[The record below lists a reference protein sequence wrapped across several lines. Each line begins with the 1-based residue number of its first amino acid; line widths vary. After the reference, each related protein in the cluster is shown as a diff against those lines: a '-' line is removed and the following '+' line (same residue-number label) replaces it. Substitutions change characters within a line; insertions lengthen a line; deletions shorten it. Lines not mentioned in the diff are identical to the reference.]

1 MPTLRLFT
9 IATCLPV
16 VLIGMAAAFGG
27 AWAWAALG
35 YLTVLTFLMD
45 RLIAVEAENADPE
58 AEFPAA
64 AALLT
69 GLGLAHFALYAA
81 ALWAIA
87 GPSGHGA
94 MERFLTGFATGLFF
108 GQVSHPVAHEL
119 IHRTARPLRLLGRLI
134 YTSLLVGHHA
144 SAHLRVHHVHVGS
157 DADPNSARPGEGFYR
172 YATRASVGSFRAGLV
187 AENRL
192 RAGRKPAWS
201 HPYVLYVG
209 GALALLAGAALLGG
223 PKVLATVLAL
233 SLYAQMQILLSDY
246 VQHYGLR
253 RATLPDGRMEPVGPQ
268 HSWNTP
274 HWFSS
279 ALMLNAPRHSDHHV
293 TPSRAYPALRLDRD
307 TMPMLPLP
315 LPLMATIALS
325 PTLWRR
331 MMDRRLARW
340 RDRSARPAPAEAM
353 PLPGE

>member
-1 MPTLRLFT
+1 MQGLRLFT

-16 VLIGMAAAFGG
+16 VLILLAAMLGG
-27 AWAWAALG
+27 AWAWIALG
-35 YLTVLTFLMD
+35 YLTVLTFLLD
-45 RLIAVEAENADPE
+45 RLVAAEAAFTDPD

-64 AALLT
+64 DTLLT
-69 GLGLAHFALYAA
+69 VLGLSHFALYAA

-87 GPSGHGA
+87 GPSGLGGI
-94 MERFLTGFATGLFF
+94 ERFLTGFATGLFF

-119 IHRTARPLRLLGRLI
+119 IHRPSRARRLLGRLI

-157 DADPNSARPGEGFYR
+157 DEDPNSARRGEGFYR
-172 YATRASVGSFRAGLV
+172 YALRASAGSFRAGLA

-192 RAGRKPAWS
+192 RAGRKPLWT
-201 HPYVLYVG
+201 HPYALYLGGAAAMVG
-209 GALALLAGAALLGG
+209 GALVLGG
-223 PKVLATVLAL
+223 AKALFAVVAL

-253 RATLPDGRMEPVGPQ
+253 RATLPDGRTEPVGPH

-293 TPSRAYPALRLDRD
+293 TPSRSYPALQLDRD

-315 LPLMATIALS
+315 LPLMATIALF

-331 MMDRRLARW
+331 MMDRRCARW
-340 RDRSARPAPAEAM
+340 RERADERALRAM
-353 PLPGE
+353 AGE

>member
-1 MPTLRLFT
+1 MKELRLFT

-16 VLIGMAAAFGG
+16 LLIGLAVAWDG
-27 AWAWAALG
+27 AWTWAAVG
-35 YLTVLTFLMD
+35 YLTVLTFLLD
-45 RLIAVEAENADPE
+45 RLIAAQAANTDPE

-64 AALLT
+64 DTLLT
-69 GLGLAHFALYAA
+69 VLGLAHFALYAA
-81 ALWAIA
+81 ALWGIA
-87 GPSGHGA
+87 GPSGLTT
-94 MERFLTGFATGLFF
+94 MERVLTGFATGLFF
-108 GQVSHPVAHEL
+108 GQISHPVAHEL

-157 DADPNSARPGEGFYR
+157 EADPNSARPGEGFYR
-172 YATRASVGSFRAGLV
+172 YALRASAGSFRAGFT

-192 RAGRKPAWS
+192 RAGRKPLWT
-201 HPYVLYVG
+201 HPYVLYLGGALVLIA
-209 GALALLAGAALLGG
+209 GALALGG
-223 PKVLATVLAL
+223 PKALFTLLAL
-233 SLYAQMQILLSDY
+233 SLYAQMQILMSDY

-253 RATLPDGRMEPVGPQ
+253 RATLPDGRLEPVGPK

-293 TPSRAYPALRLDRD
+293 TPSRSYPALQLDRD

-315 LPLMATIALS
+315 LPLMATIALFPS
-325 PTLWRR
+325 LWRR
-331 MMDRRLARW
+331 IMDRRCGKW
-340 RDRSARPAPAEAM
+340 RNHAEPAPPNAV
-353 PLPGE
+353 PGE

>member
-1 MPTLRLFT
+1 MKDLRLFT

-16 VLIGMAAAFGG
+16 LLIGLGAAWGG
-27 AWAWAALG
+27 AWAWLALG
-35 YLTVLTFLMD
+35 YLTVLTFLLD
-45 RLIAVEAENADPE
+45 RLIAVEAANTDPE

-64 AALLT
+64 DTLLAA
-69 GLGLAHFALYAA
+69 LGLAHFGLYAA

-87 GPSGHGA
+87 GPSGLSGV
-94 MERFLTGFATGLFF
+94 ERFLTGFATGLFF
-108 GQVSHPVAHEL
+108 GQISHPVAHEL
-119 IHRTARPLRLLGRLI
+119 IHRKARSLRLLGRLI

-157 DADPNSARPGEGFYR
+157 DGDPNSARPGEGFYR
-172 YATRASVGSFRAGLV
+172 YALRASAGSFRAGLR

-192 RAGRKPAWS
+192 RAGRKPLWS
-201 HPYVLYVG
+201 HPYALYIG
-209 GALALLAGAALLGG
+209 GAAALMLAATLIGG
-223 PKVLATVLAL
+223 VPALAALLAL

-253 RATLPDGRMEPVGPQ
+253 RVPLPDGRLEPVGPQ

-293 TPSRAYPALRLDRD
+293 TPARGYPALQLDPA

-315 LPLMATIALS
+315 LPLMATIALF

-331 MMDRRLARW
+331 IMDRRCAKWQDRARVTA
-340 RDRSARPAPAEAM
+340 ARPE
-353 PLPGE
+353 PGE

>member
-1 MPTLRLFT
+1 MKDLRLFT

-16 VLIGMAAAFGG
+16 LLIGLAAAWGG
-27 AWAWAALG
+27 AWAWVALG
-35 YLTVLTFLMD
+35 YLTVLTFLLD
-45 RLIAVEAENADPE
+45 RLIAVEAANTDPD

-64 AALLT
+64 DTFLAV
-69 GLGLAHFALYAA
+69 LGVAHFGLYAA

-87 GPSGHGA
+87 GPSGLSGL
-94 MERFLTGFATGLFF
+94 ERFLTGFATGLFF
-108 GQVSHPVAHEL
+108 GQISHPVAHEL
-119 IHRTARPLRLLGRLI
+119 IHRTARPLRLFGRLI

-172 YATRASVGSFRAGLV
+172 FALRASAGSFRAGLA

-192 RAGRKPAWS
+192 RAGRKPAWT
-201 HPYVLYVG
+201 HPYVLYLG
-209 GALALLAGAALLGG
+209 GAAGLILGALFLGG
-223 PKVLATVLAL
+223 PKALATVAAL

-253 RATLPDGRMEPVGPQ
+253 RATLPDGRIEPVGPQ

-279 ALMLNAPRHSDHHV
+279 ALMLNASRHSDHHV
-293 TPSRAYPALRLDRD
+293 TPSRGYLALQLDRD

-315 LPLMATIALS
+315 LPLMATIALF

-331 MMDRRLARW
+331 MMDRRCARW
-340 RDRSARPAPAEAM
+340 RDRARVTTATPM
-353 PLPGE
+353 PGE

>member
-1 MPTLRLFT
+1 MQGLRLFT

-16 VLIGMAAAFGG
+16 ALILLAAAFGG
-27 AWAWAALG
+27 AWAWVALG
-35 YLTVLTFLMD
+35 YLTVLTFLLD
-45 RLIAVEAENADPE
+45 RLIAAEAANTDPD

-64 AALLT
+64 DNLLT
-69 GLGLAHFALYAA
+69 VLGVSHFALYGA

-87 GPSGHGA
+87 GPSGLGGL
-94 MERFLTGFATGLFF
+94 ERFLTGVATGLFF

-119 IHRTARPLRLLGRLI
+119 IHRPSRAKRFLGRLI

-157 DADPNSARPGEGFYR
+157 DADPNSARRGEGFYR
-172 YATRASVGSFRAGLV
+172 YALRASAGSFRAGLT

-192 RAGRKPAWS
+192 RAGRKPVWT
-201 HPYVLYVG
+201 HPYALYLG
-209 GALALLAGAALLGG
+209 GAAALSIGALVFGGPDALLA
-223 PKVLATVLAL
+223 VLAL

-253 RATLPDGRMEPVGPQ
+253 RAALPDGRKEPVGPQ
-268 HSWNTP
+268 HSWNAP

-293 TPSRAYPALRLDRD
+293 TPARGYPALQLDPE
-307 TMPMLPLP
+307 TMPMLPMP
-315 LPLMATIALS
+315 LPFMATVALF

-331 MMDRRLARW
+331 MMDRRCAKW
-340 RDRSARPAPAEAM
+340 RDRAERNASGAM
-353 PLPGE
+353 AGE